1 MFCSKCGN
9 TIAPNSAFCQ
19 VCGAAA
25 PSATTPA
32 LAAYTPQPA
41 YPAINPAI
49 NPGAGAAAGTA
60 VSPHWL
66 PSVTNT
72 YAGFWLR
79 LVAHLLDGLITG
91 TVLMALFVPILFLT
105 SVGTAFR
112 GFHPDNPPDPAMVA
126 GFVSFA
132 MLFVL
137 GAVAAGW
144 LYSAYFE
151 SSEWQA
157 TVGKKVLNL
166 KVTDMNGN
174 RITFGRA
181 SGRYFAKIISGLIP
195 LGIGYILAGFT
206 EKKQA
211 LHDMIASCLVL
222 RA

>member
-25 PSATTPA
+25 PSATAPA
-32 LAAYTPQPA
+32 LGPTAYAPQAAYPVA
-41 YPAINPAI
+41 AAV
-49 NPGAGAAAGTA
+49 PGAA

-66 PSVTNT
+66 PAVTNT

-79 LVAHLLDGLITG
+79 LVAHLLDGVITG
-91 TVLMALFVPILFLT
+91 IVLMAVFVPIVFLT
-105 SVGTAFR
+105 SIGAAFR
-112 GFHPDNPPDPAMVA
+112 GYHPDNPPDPAMVA
-126 GFVSFA
+126 GLVSSL

-137 GAVAAGW
+137 GAMAAGW

-166 KVTDMNGN
+166 KVTDLNGN
-174 RITFGRA
+174 RVTFGRA

-195 LGIGYILAGFT
+195 FGIGYILAGFT